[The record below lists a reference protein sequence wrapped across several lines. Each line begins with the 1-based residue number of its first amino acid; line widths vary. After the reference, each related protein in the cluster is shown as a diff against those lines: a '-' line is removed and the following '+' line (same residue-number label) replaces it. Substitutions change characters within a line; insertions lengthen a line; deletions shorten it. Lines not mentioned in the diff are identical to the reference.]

1 VNQDPE
7 RLQQAGLACLRSGDL
22 GLAESLLQQVLLHR
36 PDDVEAL
43 YGLAEIG
50 FHTGR
55 PDLVIAMMRRCIALD
70 PEDGGSYHNLGNALR
85 SKGDHD
91 EAIVALK
98 AAIRLMPNPADA
110 HNTMGLTVKDLG
122 RTTEAVAAFRRAI
135 SFNPAM
141 VIAHSNLLLFSN
153 YEPDIGPAEL
163 FVEHRRWSTAH
174 EAPLRRGIGVHGN
187 DRDPERPLRIG
198 YVSGD
203 LRQHSVAYFLLP
215 LLEHRDRDQVHVT
228 AYSNCAVTDEVSGRI
243 QRSVDAWCFIAG
255 ASDEQVAEQIRADG
269 IDILVDLSGHT
280 ADHRLLVFARKPA
293 PVQIAWVGYPGTTG
307 LDAMDYRCSDRWADP
322 VDEPRPS
329 SEQVL
334 LLPHTTWCYVPLSGS
349 PEVAALPALSNPVIT
364 FGSFNNFG
372 KISSATL
379 DMWAQILQQTPGSR
393 LVLKN
398 VAMRSPAAMA
408 RARRQF
414 VDRGIA
420 EDQVELL
427 SPDESL
433 LDHLT
438 QYNRIDIS
446 LDTFPYHGTTTTCE
460 ALWMGVPSITLAG
473 PNHAS
478 RPGVSLLSNVGLG
491 DLIAT
496 TPDEYVETAVRL
508 AGDLPRLAGI
518 RAGLR
523 QRMLDS
529 PLMDGPSFAR
539 DMEAC
544 YRQVWQTWCEQGG
557 SSPSPRP
564 PASVR
569 QPPGRPPTPSPSP
582 PPTE

>member
-1 VNQDPE
+1 M
-7 RLQQAGLACLRSGDL
+7 QQAGLACLRSGDL
-22 GLAESLLQQVLLHR
+22 GLAESLLQQVLPHR
-36 PDDVEAL
+36 PDDVEVI

-70 PEDGGSYHNLGNALR
+70 PDDGGSYHNLGNALR

-153 YEPDIGPAEL
+153 YQPDIGPAEL
-163 FVEHRRWSTAH
+163 FAEHRRWSTAH

-187 DRDPERPLRIG
+187 DRDPERPLRVG

-228 AYSNCAVTDEVSGRI
+228 AYSNCVVTDEVSGRI
-243 QRSVDAWCFIAG
+243 QRSVDAWCSVAG
-255 ASDEQVAEQIRADG
+255 ASDEQVAAQIRADG
-269 IDILVDLSGHT
+269 IDIVVDLSGHT

-293 PVQIAWVGYPGTTG
+293 PMQIAWVGYPGTTG
-307 LDAMDYRCSDRWADP
+307 LDAMDYRCSDPWADP

-349 PEVAALPALSNPVIT
+349 PEVAALPALSNPGIT

-379 DMWAQILQQTPGSR
+379 DMWAQILEQTPGSR

-446 LDTFPYHGTTTTCE
+446 LDTFSYHGTTTTCE

-508 AGDLPRLAGI
+508 AGDLPRLADI

-544 YRQVWQTWCEQGG
+544 YRQVWRTWCEQAGG
-557 SSPSPRP
+557 
-564 PASVR
+564 
-569 QPPGRPPTPSPSP
+569 
-582 PPTE
+582 

>member
-1 VNQDPE
+1 MNNDPG
-7 RLQQAGLACLRSGDL
+7 QIHQAAMQCLRSGDL
-22 GLAESLLQQVLLHR
+22 GGAEALLFQVLEQR
-36 PDDVEAL
+36 PNDLEAL

-50 FHTGR
+50 YHTGR
-55 PDLVIAMMRRCIALD
+55 ADLVIAMMRRCIELD
-70 PEDGGSYHNLGNALR
+70 PNDGGSYHNLGNALR
-85 SKGDHD
+85 TKGDHD

-98 AAIRLMPNPADA
+98 SAIRLMPNPADA
-110 HNTMGLTVKDLG
+110 HNTMGLTLKDLG
-122 RTTEAVAAFRRAI
+122 RMKQAVAAFRRAI
-135 SFNPAM
+135 SFDPTM
-141 VIAHSNLLLFSN
+141 LIAHSNLLLFSN
-153 YEPDIGPAEL
+153 YQPDIGPEEL
-163 FVEHRRWSTAH
+163 FAEHRQWAKERET
-174 EAPLRRGIGVHGN
+174 PLRGGIVAHAN
-187 DRDPERPLRIG
+187 DRDPERTLRIG
-198 YVSGD
+198 YVSPD

-228 AYSNCAVTDEVSGRI
+228 AYSNSVVADEVSERI
-243 QRSVDAWCFIAG
+243 QRSVDSWCGIAG
-255 ASDEQVAEQIRADG
+255 ASDEQVAERIRADR

-293 PVQIAWVGYPGTTG
+293 PVQITWVGYPGTTG
-307 LDAMDYRCSDRWADP
+307 LDAMDYRCSDPLVDP
-322 VDEPRPS
+322 PGETTRLS

-334 LLPHTTWCYVPLSGS
+334 LLPQTMWCYVPLSGS
-349 PEVAALPALSNPVIT
+349 PEVGPLPALSAPGVT

-379 DMWAQILQQTPGSR
+379 DMWAEILRQTPGSR

-408 RARRQF
+408 QAQQHF
-414 VDRGIA
+414 ATRGIT
-420 EDQVELL
+420 EDQLQLL
-427 SPDESL
+427 SPDQAL

-496 TPDEYVETAVRL
+496 TPDEYVEHAVSL
-508 AGDLPRLAGI
+508 AGDLPRLAEI

-523 QRMLDS
+523 QKMLDS

-539 DMEAC
+539 HMEAC
-544 YRQVWQTWCEQGG
+544 YRQAWRAWCEQAG
-557 SSPSPRP
+557 
-564 PASVR
+564 
-569 QPPGRPPTPSPSP
+569 
-582 PPTE
+582 